1 MSLYKELLEQQI
13 GQEKLAAEFPL
24 IYQLLNQDRQTADAA
39 QLLNQDLQTT
49 DRSQLL
55 DKDLF
60 TNLSDQIYL
69 AYIYYDSHTNKLHGK
84 LIVSTTRE
92 CVKIA
97 LTISIFNKSQTLKH
111 QDNKNLPEG
120 GTIEKKC
127 YYTYEFTYDFT
138 ASGKTPLT
146 DCFYILVNASAFF
159 NLQSLKSTLEIPL
172 TKYKIEDIYKEPAT
186 VADPIKRLATC
197 SNTINVFYKRYPDDY
212 DMDVDYVYDYAIQS
226 DGRVKISLPMIIETT
241 LASGKQFGSRIDEVG
256 VKKAIIDFKK
266 GGIVYSN
273 NDIRVEGDNKQQPT
287 WLFNKEWKGS
297 LPSSVFNANN
307 TCELTIQMRY
317 CLEGTP
323 APSTLFVTSLASD
336 DSVYCCKKIKS
347 LRLCLGCVA
356 EGTKVRMA
364 DGSELSIE
372 NIRIGDMVMS
382 DTSGSARVENVWRG
396 QEDTLVCITLIN
408 GRTLRLS
415 GNHTVL
421 TERGLVRADKLNG
434 ADQVMTEDGRAVAI
448 NYLYETPYEG
458 TVYNLDVVKPDGT
471 HSNMICEGMIITDN
485 YGMNNSPTVDTP
497 TLLTAEEQKLAAEVD
512 KLVDYLNTLPI
523 K

>member
-1 MSLYKELLEQQI
+1 MNLYKELLEQKI

-24 IYQLLNQDRQTADAA
+24 IYQLLNK
-39 QLLNQDLQTT
+39 DLQTACKAQILS
-49 DRSQLL
+49 DE
-55 DKDLF
+55 LF
-60 TNLSDQIYL
+60 TNLSDQMYL
-69 AYIYYDSHTNKLHGK
+69 AYVYYDSQTNKLHGK
-84 LIVSTTRE
+84 LIISTTRE

-97 LTISIFNKSQTLKH
+97 LLISILDKDRIIKH
-111 QDNKNLPEG
+111 QDHKTLPEEG
-120 GTIEKKC
+120 NIDKKC
-127 YYTYEFTYDFT
+127 YYAYEFTYDFT
-138 ASGKTPLT
+138 TSGKKELSN
-146 DCFYILVNASAFF
+146 CFYIKVEAGIFLD
-159 NLQSLKSTLEIPL
+159 LQSFQTNLEIPL
-172 TKYKIEDIYKEPAT
+172 IKYKIEEIYKEPAT
-186 VADPIKRLATC
+186 VIAPRKLLATG
-197 SNTINVFYKRYPDDY
+197 SNTINVYYKRYPDRF

-226 DGRVKISLPMIIETT
+226 DDRVEISLPMVGETT
-241 LASGKQFGSRIDEVG
+241 LVSGKQFGSSIDEPG
-256 VKKAIIDFKK
+256 IKKVILDFKK

-273 NDIRVEGDNKQQPT
+273 PTVPVSLSGNQQSVEWMFDE
-287 WLFNKEWKGS
+287 EWNGS

-307 TCELTIQMRY
+307 TCELTMQLRY
-317 CLEGTP
+317 CLADTP
-323 APSTLFVTSLASD
+323 EPSTMFVTSLAPANPPH
-336 DSVYCCKKIKS
+336 CCKKIKS
-347 LRLCLGCVA
+347 LKLCLGCVA
-356 EGTKVRMA
+356 EGTKVRMT
-364 DGSELSIE
+364 DGSEQPIE

-396 QEDTLVCITLIN
+396 HEDTLVCITLIN

-448 NYLYETPYEG
+448 NYLYDIPYEG